1 MKKRIVCYGDSN
13 TWGYDAITDGRFPDE
28 VRWTGKLQE
37 KLGAEYTVIE
47 EGLCGRTAVFEDPLN
62 EGLNGLPYLY
72 PCLMSHGP
80 IDYLVI
86 MFVCFCSGRF

>member
-47 EGLCGRTAVFEDPLN
+47 EDCVEERQFLKIR
-62 EGLNGLPYLY
+62 
-72 PCLMSHGP
+72 
-80 IDYLVI
+80 
-86 MFVCFCSGRF
+86 

>member
-1 MKKRIVCYGDSN
+1 MCYGDSN

-47 EGLCGRTAVFEDPLN
+47 EGLCGRTAVLKI
-62 EGLNGLPYLY
+62 
-72 PCLMSHGP
+72 HAK
-80 IDYLVI
+80 
-86 MFVCFCSGRF
+86 

>member
-1 MKKRIVCYGDSN
+1 MKQILCFGDSN

-47 EGLCGRTAVFEDPLN
+47 EGLCGRTLQRWRR
-62 EGLNGLPYLY
+62 LY
-72 PCLMSHGP
+72 YHL
-80 IDYLVI
+80 IL
-86 MFVCFCSGRF
+86 RLWAK

>member
-47 EGLCGRTAVFEDPLN
+47 E
-62 EGLNGLPYLY
+62 
-72 PCLMSHGP
+72 
-80 IDYLVI
+80 
-86 MFVCFCSGRF
+86 